1 MEKTKLVGHF
11 GTQTRTAQAL
21 EMGQATVARWG
32 EVVPLHIALRVEE
45 LTGGELKPDWD
56 RYGLQPRK
64 IEED

>member
-45 LTGGELKPDWD
+45 LTDGELKPDWSK
-56 RYGLQPRK
+56 YGLKPRK
-64 IEED
+64 LE